1 MPDPGAAAAGVA
13 TAPAQRAAAN
23 HAAVPSSDEGTIY
36 DLGYAP
42 HEGPRLGRGAAIR
55 AMIFDGSRRALGL
68 RRKAWAKVLP
78 WGLIAAAVVPAA
90 WVVALTFVVS
100 GFDLDDAGPF
110 GDPAEFFEM
119 IGMLAMFF
127 VALVAPT
134 LLIPD
139 REHGVLS
146 IYASRPVRAIDYLF
160 ARGATL
166 VVLTTLFMLIPHLI
180 VYIGISSLYVDGF
193 RAGLVEN
200 GKEIPAILGSIAA
213 YVLGYGAP
221 AFLVALFVRRAVIAT
236 GVYVF
241 AMFMTVSLIEAM
253 PRATELLVF
262 KVLALF
268 GLFWHPYSVRD
279 WLFDREPEQ
288 WALERV
294 GFDSWLGAVIIVA
307 VAVTTAVIAHRR
319 YRREF

>member
-1 MPDPGAAAAGVA
+1 VSNETPMTGAAVPASGVVA
-13 TAPAQRAAAN
+13 VT
-23 HAAVPSSDEGTIY
+23 AAVPSSEEGTIY
-36 DLGYAP
+36 DLGYVP
-42 HEGPRLGRGAAIR
+42 HEGARLGRAAAIR

-68 RRKAWAKVLP
+68 RRKALAKVLP

-90 WVVALTFVVS
+90 WVVALTFVVA

-119 IGMLAMFF
+119 IGLLAMFF

-166 VVLTTLFMLIPHLI
+166 FVLTTLFMLIPHVI
-180 VYIGISSLYVDGF
+180 VYIGISSMYVDGF

-200 GKEIPAILGSIAA
+200 GKQIPEILGTTVAF
-213 YVLGYGAP
+213 VLGYGAP
-221 AFLVALFVRRAVIAT
+221 AFLIALFVRRAVIAT

-253 PRATELLVF
+253 PRATDLLVF
-262 KVLALF
+262 KILALF

-279 WLFDREPEQ
+279 WLFERDPEQ

-294 GFDSWLGAVIIVA
+294 GFDPWVGALIILVVA
-307 VAVTTAVIAHRR
+307 GATAVIGQRR